1 MTEWFILVQRLRVHS
16 IRIRK
21 LQRQQLEAAGH
32 TAVGKQRELNTAT
45 LCSFLFLLL
54 VLWIHNPQNNT
65 APILDESF
73 ALNLVR
79 ISLT

>member
-16 IRIRK
+16 IRIGK
-21 LQRQQLEAAGH
+21 SQREHLAAAGH
-32 TAVGKQRELNTAT
+32 IAVGKQRELNTAT

-54 VLWIHNPQNNT
+54 VLWIHNPQDNT
-65 APILDESF
+65 AHILDASF
-73 ALNLVR
+73 DLNLVR